1 MWITEWHVS
10 SEGLVKSQWLC
21 SKQLFSTKG
30 CLRRSLYYFGLISRR
45 KKKIELQHFMLCQ
58 EAADAIDLLRFYRII
73 FLSFVWAYK
82 QKKSWCMF
90 HCSYRLVTRMEN
102 QPRWAL
108 SGLKSRVGFSFE
120 LQMLAEQKK
129 CIATAVVSCQLF
141 QWSCLNE
148 ALMFRELDFR
158 ADLLLTQVK
167 LWENLITQNTQQRE
181 STFIYKQNSVQNLPR
196 ATFSHCVWSWTT
208 TWALKGDK
216 VNCLVS
222 IHDHTITKCIFPPEE
237 KTI

>member
-1 MWITEWHVS
+1 
-10 SEGLVKSQWLC
+10 
-21 SKQLFSTKG
+21 
-30 CLRRSLYYFGLISRR
+30 
-45 KKKIELQHFMLCQ
+45 MLCQ
-58 EAADAIDLLRFYRII
+58 EAADAIDLLRFYIII
-73 FLSFVWAYK
+73 FLSFVRAYK
-82 QKKSWCMF
+82 QKKSLCMF
-90 HCSYRLVTRMEN
+90 HCSYRLVTRMAN

-108 SGLKSRVGFSFE
+108 SGLKSRVGFSFK

-129 CIATAVVSCQLF
+129 NVLQLLLYCANYF
-141 QWSCLNE
+141 NK

-158 ADLLLTQVK
+158 ADLLPKLTQVK
-167 LWENLITQNTQQRE
+167 LWENPITQNTQQRE
-181 STFIYKQNSVQNLPR
+181 STFIYKQNSEQNLVQNLPR

-222 IHDHTITKCIFPPEE
+222 IHDHTITNVFFPLKE